1 MIVMTSA
8 VSGSEMAKALQ
19 NLRIQIRLINSS
31 IRHIEQVE
39 QIRKKR
45 RDLLSEQD
53 ILACCIAF
61 ARNNRGGDMRNQVRR
76 SNPGG

>member
-1 MIVMTSA
+1 MTSA
-8 VSGSEMAKALQ
+8 VSGSETAKALQ
-19 NLRIQIRLINSS
+19 NLRIQIRLINRS

-53 ILACCIAF
+53 ILACYMAS
-61 ARNNRGGDMRNQVRR
+61 ARNNLRADLRNPVRR
-76 SNPGG
+76 SNPEG